1 MHISTVSVISID
13 HSPYQLRIDDVIHTG
28 HRMFAS
34 EYGSKCG
41 LVGATSERRLFSVS
55 ECEKL
60 GQVNK
65 ELEPKYTLQAE
76 GTECANVSEDL
87 LCYRI

>member
-1 MHISTVSVISID
+1 MHILTVSVIIINR
-13 HSPYQLRIDDVIHTG
+13 SPYQLRIDDVIHTG
-28 HRMFAS
+28 HRIFAS
-34 EYGSKCG
+34 EDGSKCG

-65 ELEPKYTLQAE
+65 ELEPRYTLRAE

-87 LCYRI
+87 LCYRM

>member
-1 MHISTVSVISID
+1 M
-13 HSPYQLRIDDVIHTG
+13 
-28 HRMFAS
+28 
-34 EYGSKCG
+34 
-41 LVGATSERRLFSVS
+41 GATSERRLFPVS

-65 ELEPKYTLQAE
+65 ELEPRYMLRAE